1 MWVWVGRRTN
11 RSEILD
17 NSNHDIL
24 AYSEGN
30 IDICALN
37 VKVSEPVQGKQRLLW
52 LKSVNDL
59 MRIHVHKHV
68 SSLRAELM
76 RALSLLWVPLSA
88 QGLSLFRFISVYPF
102 ELDVWVAPWLPKS
115 FTKSTFSCF
124 LSLALPPV
132 SSLSHSMFSLCV
144 LKFQVTSRYTPSIW
158 IEVESRLSRGGPCR
172 IWLPTV
178 WLVVDTRTEKDGV
191 IGKLMVKQKEEGSM
205 F

>member
-1 MWVWVGRRTN
+1 M
-11 RSEILD
+11 
-17 NSNHDIL
+17 
-24 AYSEGN
+24 
-30 IDICALN
+30 C
-37 VKVSEPVQGKQRLLW
+37 
-52 LKSVNDL
+52 
-59 MRIHVHKHV
+59 IHVHKHV
-68 SSLRAELM
+68 SSLRVELM
-76 RALSLLWVPLSA
+76 HALSLLLVPLST
-88 QGLSLFRFISVYPF
+88 QGLSLFQFISVYPF
-102 ELDVWVAPWLPKS
+102 ELDVWYPWLPKS

-144 LKFQVTSRYTPSIW
+144 LKFQVTSSYTLSIW

>member
-37 VKVSEPVQGKQRLLW
+37 VKVSEPVQGKQRLFW

-68 SSLRAELM
+68 SSLRVEPM
-76 RALSLLWVPLSA
+76 HALSLLWVPLSA

-144 LKFQVTSRYTPSIW
+144 L
-158 IEVESRLSRGGPCR
+158 
-172 IWLPTV
+172 
-178 WLVVDTRTEKDGV
+178 
-191 IGKLMVKQKEEGSM
+191 
-205 F
+205 